1 MNYNNE
7 KNQVNTVYSADS
19 NNALLVENRYRAK
32 NNFKAIGNEDL
43 CGKAVDQNVSIRDA
57 FEQSG
62 ALNPP
67 VEITPFI
74 ENSFGNKVEL
84 KNHKAIV
91 DSKTGKCMSVM
102 KNSYE
107 VQDNEPIYN
116 IFEQNKNILQLEYIT
131 LFNDNGCIFV
141 SGGIKDADLE
151 VTKGDPIRRRL
162 CLINSYTG
170 QYAFKLVLID
180 FRLFCFNQLGRI
192 NRSQNKLSFRHSKGI
207 NDYTKVLPDFLKHQ
221 REDLKNSIEE
231 LQAIVK
237 INYKTRADSMSV
249 LKTLAQQML
258 ADKLVGK
265 VKDKETKEYRAKDFD
280 KDLSKEWSDIKNNF
294 YKETNNFEIAPNLY
308 QMFNALNYQ
317 QTHCEQSVKDDIKG
331 ARVRLE
337 SLVGG
342 KCGNRVDLVR
352 KECLKLTT
360 VGA

>member
-1 MNYNNE
+1 MNYNQP
-7 KNQVNTVYSADS
+7 NQVNTIYSADS
-19 NNALLVENRYRAK
+19 NNALLVEDYYKAK
-32 NNFKAIGNEDL
+32 HNFKRIGNEDI
-43 CGKAVDQNVSIRDA
+43 CGKSIDKNVSIREA
-57 FEQSG
+57 FEQCG

-67 VEITPFI
+67 VEITPYI
-74 ENSFGNKVEL
+74 ENSFGNKIEL
-84 KNHKAIV
+84 ENHKAIV
-91 DSKTGKCMSVM
+91 DSVTGKCMSVM
-102 KNSYE
+102 KKSYE

-116 IFEQNKNILQLEYIT
+116 IFEQNKETLQLEHIT
-131 LFNDNGCIFV
+131 LFNDNGCILA

-151 VTKGDPIRRRL
+151 VTKDDPIRRRL

-207 NDYTKVLPDFLKHQ
+207 NDYTKQLPDFLKYQ
-221 REDLKNSIEE
+221 REDLRNSIEE
-231 LQAIVK
+231 LRAMVRVS
-237 INYKTRADSMSV
+237 YKDRAESMNV
-249 LKTLAQQML
+249 LKTLAKQML
-258 ADKLVGK
+258 ADKLNGK
-265 VKDKETKEYRAKDFD
+265 VKDKDTKEYRAKDFD
-280 KDLSKEWSDIKNNF
+280 KDLSKEWNDIKNNF

-337 SLVGG
+337 SLVSG
-342 KCGNRVDLVR
+342 KCGNRVDLIR
-352 KECLKLTT
+352 RECLQLTK